1 MLFAPHV
8 LYRSELSNNMITYES
23 SSSSCRK
30 AQFSFLSLYL
40 YLLYPTFLL
49 VWGSSIDSTSIF
61 SDVEVCLVLSSINIF
76 PTAKKEN
83 TTSPPSPQKKDFYFF
98 SNRPAGRPTL
108 TNVLAGTTKCWRP
121 TPRIVYS
128 THSLPFFLVA
138 AIVLSFWLVVS
149 NLNRRQGHCWLQ
161 GERVPCLAWWMEL
174 SKSQS
179 LFYFIL
185 AVEVWTRKS
194 LTKSPVFGKRKKKK
208 KFQIW
213 RRPAQADGRG
223 PGVGDK

>member
-1 MLFAPHV
+1 M
-8 LYRSELSNNMITYES
+8 SES
-23 SSSSCRK
+23 SIFFSLSLSLSPIPYISSRVGELDRFDIDLLGRRSLSSSVVNQYFPNRK
-30 AQFSFLSLYL
+30 KRKYYKPPFPPKKRFL
-40 YLLYPTFLL
+40 F
-49 VWGSSIDSTSIF
+49 
-61 SDVEVCLVLSSINIF
+61 
-76 PTAKKEN
+76 
-83 TTSPPSPQKKDFYFF
+83 FYFF